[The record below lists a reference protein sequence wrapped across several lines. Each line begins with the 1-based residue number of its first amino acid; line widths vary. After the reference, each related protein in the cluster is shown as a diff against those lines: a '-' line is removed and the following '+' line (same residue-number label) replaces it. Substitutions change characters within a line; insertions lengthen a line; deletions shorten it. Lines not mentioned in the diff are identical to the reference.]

1 MQCPRCTSGQI
12 SEIDNKCPECGFS
25 LIGGSKRRVEVSSE
39 VEKSIRRAFRPE
51 FRIEGLLG
59 RGGMSLVYLAHEV
72 ELNRFVALKVLPLE
86 LALGTESAERF
97 KREAKIAAS
106 LDHPHIVPIHQIGSR
121 STFLWFTMKFVRGHS
136 LAELIADRGPL
147 DLVECLRFVEQVASA
162 LHYAHDR
169 GVVHR
174 DVKPANVMI
183 DENGWAV
190 VCDFGVAKAFGS
202 VQLTQTGGTMGTP
215 SHMSPEQLYGQPL
228 TGRSDQYSL
237 AIMTYEC
244 LAGTPPFTGD
254 SLGEVL
260 RQHCL
265 EAPPRLSDH
274 RRDIPPPVSDALVR
288 AMSKKP
294 EERFDSVSDFVV
306 ALGGRRPGTVGVR
319 QRPALLEITTPV
331 GTWRFGR
338 RSRLRPGHLPLVGA
352 FGGLLFA
359 VSVALASLGAP
370 PVQGSMAQAAPEPGV
385 ADSLSGPF
393 AFQTDSEVADT
404 TAVENAADSVGP
416 PSVQSLSKPVQEPP
430 VSQPVSR
437 PTARRSRPT
446 PQATP
451 SRSVSQK
458 PRPAVPNPRVQ
469 IAQVVQR
476 LARAIESRS
485 VDRLAQV
492 HVNLTRDDRASWA
505 GFFSSVQTLEVSLT
519 PDRIDVAGNSAS
531 ASLRGRY
538 QYSYNDGSQ
547 GQHSPKML
555 VTFEKRSTG
564 WFLTSIKNQ

>member
-1 MQCPRCTSGQI
+1 MQCPRCNSGQI
-12 SEIDNKCPECGFS
+12 SEIDNRCPECGFS
-25 LIGGSKRRVEVSSE
+25 LVSGPKRRVEVSSQ
-39 VEKSIRRAFRPE
+39 VEKSIRRAFRPQ
-51 FRIEGLLG
+51 FRMEGLLG

-86 LALGTESAERF
+86 LALGTEAAERF

-121 STFLWFTMKFVRGHS
+121 STFLWFTMKFIRGHS

-147 DLVECLRFVEQVASA
+147 DLVECLGFVEQIASA

-215 SHMSPEQLYGQPL
+215 SHMSPEQLYGQPM

-237 AIMTYEC
+237 AITTYEC
-244 LAGTPPFTGD
+244 LAGKPPFPGD

-265 EAPPRLSDH
+265 EPPPRLSDN
-274 RRDIPPPVSDALVR
+274 RPDTPPQVSDALVR

-294 EERFDSVSDFVV
+294 EERFETVLDFVV
-306 ALGGRRPGTVGVR
+306 ALGGRRPGTAIAGERSEV
-319 QRPALLEITTPV
+319 LETTAPV
-331 GTWRFGR
+331 STRRFGR
-338 RSRLRPGHLPLVGA
+338 RSRLRPGHLPLVAA

-370 PVQGSMAQAAPEPGV
+370 PAQGSTAQAPPEPGV

-393 AFQTDSEVADT
+393 AFQTDSVAGDT
-404 TAVENAADSVGP
+404 TAVETSTDSVGP
-416 PSVQSLSKPVQEPP
+416 PSVQLP
-430 VSQPVSR
+430 
-437 PTARRSRPT
+437 A

-451 SRSVSQK
+451 SRSVSQR
-458 PRPAVPNPRVQ
+458 PRRAAPNPRVQ
-469 IAQVVQR
+469 ITQVVQR

-492 HVNLTRDDRASWA
+492 HVNLTSEDRDSWE
-505 GFFSSVQTLEVSLT
+505 GFFRSVQTLEVSLT
-519 PDRIDVAGNSAS
+519 ADRIDVEGDSAS
-531 ASLRGRY
+531 ASLSGRY
-538 QYSYNDGSQ
+538 EYQTNDGSQ
-547 GQHSPKML
+547 GQHSPQMR
-555 VTFEKRSTG
+555 VTFKKSPTG